1 MARGR
6 GGAGAGSSRSVTKGR
21 CTAPGTC
28 CRALPPCGAGSS
40 FPHLRSRKRGARAG
54 ELSSAVPESSPD
66 MARREREQGSAGQR
80 AAGIART
87 VSVLEAA
94 QPQLGSLGRSSHLW
108 PATMVSRER
117 LQPLQKMDTNRSIRR
132 GSQGTGSWGR
142 SMGRLSISPGS
153 TRRKELKEILL
164 QSNSP
169 SSTMRLATAQ
179 KTSNSSSLLAG
190 QHQELK
196 PEQNP
201 EVLSLALDPLEH
213 EWLLTVA
220 EGDADNIIRLLDL
233 DPSLLTRKDFVTGFT
248 ALHWLAKHGHHE
260 SFIQVISHAQRKGYP
275 VNVNIP
281 TASGGLTPLH
291 LATLQGHE
299 LLIKLLVG
307 AYGADTSLRDH
318 NGRKAW
324 QYLRADTSRELKE
337 LAGALEDDLVQL
349 CSHNTNNNC
358 KSSREARTGRDCVD
372 SSGARGTTQRP
383 RRLSTLRG
391 FVRQAFAL
399 FQEP

>member
-1 MARGR
+1 
-6 GGAGAGSSRSVTKGR
+6 
-21 CTAPGTC
+21 
-28 CRALPPCGAGSS
+28 
-40 FPHLRSRKRGARAG
+40 
-54 ELSSAVPESSPD
+54 

-108 PATMVSRER
+108 PAAVVSRER

-142 SMGRLSISPGS
+142 TMGRLSISPGS

-190 QHQELK
+190 QHQEQK

-248 ALHWLAKHGHHE
+248 ALHWLAKHGRHE
-260 SFIQVISHAQRKGYP
+260 SFI
-275 VNVNIP
+275 
-281 TASGGLTPLH
+281 
-291 LATLQGHE
+291 QGHE

-337 LAGALEDDLVQL
+337 LAGALEEDLVQL
-349 CSHNTNNNC
+349 GSHNTNNNC
-358 KSSREARTGRDCVD
+358 KSSREARAGRDCVD
-372 SSGARGTTQRP
+372 SFGARGTTQRP